1 MIARR
6 AWLLVLLCA
15 LGSATARGETL
26 HGFGFTYDFTSL
38 TSKAPSSYAF
48 HSPAFTWAMSGAE
61 PTGWSSM
68 SSLLIPVQGRQD
80 GAVLASTR
88 FYRRFWGV
96 DTLVG
101 RAYRGA
107 LSPRLD
113 LEGSLGVHLNLLFL
127 TAISGYRDFS
137 SLTAGLGCSALL
149 RYRTGREFFHKPLF
163 ASAFANLSGDFLD
176 LLHGG
181 DLRWGTNVAL
191 GVQLAVGF

>member
-1 MIARR
+1 MTR
-6 AWLLVLLCA
+6 LLLLLCV
-15 LGSATARGETL
+15 LGGAAARGDTL
-26 HGFGFTYDFTSL
+26 HGLGFTYDFTSV

-48 HSPAFTWAMSGAE
+48 HSPSFTWTMSGAE
-61 PTGWSSM
+61 PRGWSAIT
-68 SSLLIPVQGRQD
+68 SLLIPVQGRQD
-80 GAVLASTR
+80 GVVMASSR

-101 RAYRGA
+101 RGFRGA

-113 LEGSLGVHLNLLFL
+113 VEGSLGVHLNLLFF
-127 TAISGYRDFS
+127 TAIDGYRDFG
-137 SLTAGLGCSALL
+137 SLTAGLGCSALV
-149 RYRTGREFFHKPLF
+149 RYRTAQVFFGRPLF

-191 GVQLAVGF
+191 GLQLAVEL